1 MVSIL
6 RGFLDLGLVYKVKW
20 KGDCVVGIVDRIFC
34 RVEKSLWYF
43 DLGEVFY
50 LRIRLIDIK
59 MLLNFGK

>member
-1 MVSIL
+1 MVNIL

-34 RVEKSLWYF
+34 KVEKSLWYF

-59 MLLNFGK
+59 M